1 MAETE
6 KINQLEGE
14 KQNFSS
20 EEVIDKDK
28 EYHEFLQVIDEINAE
43 LKEELNEENLT
54 ENKGEPED
62 KTLAKENSTT
72 KNSEDE
78 SEKTGEDSAMNEE
91 YKKIRLGK
99 ICSKI
104 NYDLSSPTLTVN
116 EIKERILSS
125 INFNFNRYAMLTSKI
140 KGVKKLFKEVL
151 PICAVIGLGESTLGA
166 KLYEIKE
173 AKKLKVS
180 EIELLIPLSVI
191 KENKK
196 KALVK
201 ELVKCRK
208 QAGKINFKIAIDCK
222 SLTVS
227 EFNFALGCAV
237 ESKPYAVCLKNY
249 SSATEGNL
257 LTAIKQTLNKCELQ
271 IDGAISGLKDITLYE
286 ERGVDFFLLQNA
298 VAIISAVKN
307 EL

>member
-6 KINQLEGE
+6 KNNELVAE
-14 KQNFSS
+14 KQNLSS
-20 EEVIDKDK
+20 TEEFDKDK

-43 LKEELNEENLT
+43 LKEELNEET
-54 ENKGEPED
+54 VVENKGEPEGE
-62 KTLAKENSTT
+62 TVAKETSAT
-72 KNSEDE
+72 KNREE
-78 SEKTGEDSAMNEE
+78 QSEKTGEDSAINEE

-116 EIKERILSS
+116 EIKERIVSS
-125 INFNFNRYAMLTSKI
+125 INFKFNRYAMLTSKI

-173 AKKLKVS
+173 AKKLKVN

-222 SLTVS
+222 TLTVN
-227 EFNFALGCAV
+227 EFNFALSCAV

-249 SSATEGNL
+249 SSASEGNL

-271 IDGAISGLKDITLYE
+271 IDGAVSGLKDITLYE
-286 ERGVDFFLLQNA
+286 ERGVDFFLIQNA
-298 VAIISAVKN
+298 VAVISAVKN